1 MMLRSPTAFR
11 YSITAGKLPFFGRHL
26 QLKRGS
32 NEGSNE
38 GSSITILLMGHADS
52 LHATLDAKKRRK

>member
-32 NEGSNE
+32 NEGS
-38 GSSITILLMGHADS
+38 SITILLMGHADS